1 MIAIK
6 EGLKHGIWSLFG
18 ILFGGV
24 VVDILYACLALFG
37 FSTLGG
43 YSIFKLISL
52 PIGTFVFAFLACSQ
66 IRALIKSGGKAPKS
80 GNQIIVSPFLTGIIM
95 TLPNPFAIIMWA
107 TVFSSSKIQSSFFVL
122 VLIILVVGLVWILF
136 EGLLISVFRKYINDS
151 FIKIVEIST
160 STLLI
165 YFAIKF
171 GYEFVMYLMQL

>member
-6 EGLKHGIWSLFG
+6 EGLKHGVWSLFG

-37 FSTLGG
+37 FSTFGG
-43 YSIFKLISL
+43 YSIFKLIAL
-52 PIGTFVFAFLACSQ
+52 PIGTSVFAFLAYSQ
-66 IRALIKSGGKAPKS
+66 ISAFIKSGGKTPKID
-80 GNQIIVSPFLTGIIM
+80 NQIIVSPFLTGIIM

-107 TVFSSSKIQSSFFVL
+107 TLFSSSKIQSSFFVL
-122 VLIILVVGLVWILF
+122 VLTILVVGLAWILF
-136 EGLLISVFRKYINDS
+136 ESLLISVFRKYINNS
-151 FIKIVEIST
+151 FIRIVEIFT

-171 GYEFVMYLMQL
+171 GYEFAMSLTQL